1 MVLFNRHEIIKGYF
15 PNGEKQYYD
24 LADLLRYS
32 PRNIVSL
39 TYENNEDLFDL
50 AMIKYWFDDNAINGA
65 TIELIMEF
73 CPYGQSDRKMDDVML
88 SFKYFAHFIN
98 SLNFD
103 QITIYDPHSP
113 VMEAALNKCF
123 VMYPMSEINL
133 DNYDLMFYPDN
144 GAAKKYSEIYD
155 KPYRFGNKKRDLKTG
170 QIECYEAIAD
180 IRDITGK
187 KILIRDDLCI
197 GGRTFKEAA
206 KVLHNMGAKQIDL
219 YITHLMG
226 PAKEFYSNHKE
237 FYIDN
242 FYSENTLKMKWYN
255 KISQE

>member
-50 AMIKYWFDDNAINGA
+50 AMVKHWFDDNAINEG

-73 CPYGQSDRKMDDVML
+73 CPYGQSDRKMDDAML

-123 VMYPMSEINL
+123 VEYPMTGINL
-133 DNYDLMFYPDN
+133 DNYDLLFYPDN
-144 GAAKKYSEIYD
+144 GAAKKYSEIYN
-155 KPYRFGNKKRDLKTG
+155 KPYRFGNKKRNLNTG
-170 QIECYEAIAD
+170 EIICYEVIAD
-180 IRDITGK
+180 KEDIEGK
-187 KILIRDDLCI
+187 KILMRDDLVI
-197 GGRTFKEAA
+197 KGGTFKYAAEALR
-206 KVLHNMGAKQIDL
+206 KMGARQIDL
-219 YITHLMG
+219 YITHIMSSAEDFCKN
-226 PAKEFYSNHKE
+226 PQKYN
-237 FYIDN
+237 IDN
-242 FYSENTLKMKWYN
+242 IYSDNTLKMSFFK
-255 KISQE
+255 